1 MDSFKEFLLSNDT
14 DSIYS
19 ITSDVVA
26 LVLSLVFLWKIFEK
40 AGEKG
45 WEALIPVYNIFNIK
59 KLIEIIYNT
68 YILFKIAWKE
78 KYFWILCLFVF
89 TMFFGALL
97 MGINPSNLVLG
108 GFGDIIIIG
117 SCVGMLVIYFSL
129 LSKICNSFNKGGLF
143 MVGLIFLNIIFLGI
157 LAFDKS
163 KYVGPS
169 AK

>member
-1 MDSFKEFLLSNDT
+1 MDRFKEFLLSNDT

-19 ITSDVVA
+19 ITSDIVV

-45 WEALIPVYNIFNIK
+45 WEALIPV
-59 KLIEIIYNT
+59 YNT

-143 MVGLIFLNIIFLGI
+143 MLGLIFLNIIFFGI

>member
-1 MDSFKEFLLSNDT
+1 MDRFKEFLLSNDT

-19 ITSDVVA
+19 ITSDIVV
-26 LVLSLVFLWKIFEK
+26 LVLAIVFLWKIFEK

-45 WEALIPVYNIFNIK
+45 WEALIPV
-59 KLIEIIYNT
+59 YNT

-143 MVGLIFLNIIFLGI
+143 MLGLIFLNIIFFGI

>member
-1 MDSFKEFLLSNDT
+1 MDRFKEFLLSNDT

-19 ITSDVVA
+19 ITSDIVV
-26 LVLSLVFLWKIFEK
+26 LVLAIVFLWKIFEK

-45 WEALIPVYNIFNIK
+45 WEALIPV
-59 KLIEIIYNT
+59 YNT

-89 TMFFGALL
+89 TMSFGALL

-108 GFGDIIIIG
+108 GFGYIIIIG

-143 MVGLIFLNIIFLGI
+143 MLGLIFLNIIFFGI

>member
-1 MDSFKEFLLSNDT
+1 MDSFKEFLLSIDT

-19 ITSDVVA
+19 IASDVVA

-45 WEALIPVYNIFNIK
+45 WEALIPV
-59 KLIEIIYNT
+59 YNT

>member
-1 MDSFKEFLLSNDT
+1 MDRFKEFLLSNDT

-19 ITSDVVA
+19 ITSDIVV
-26 LVLSLVFLWKIFEK
+26 LVLAIVFLWKIFEK

-45 WEALIPVYNIFNIK
+45 WEALIPV
-59 KLIEIIYNT
+59 YNT

>member
-26 LVLSLVFLWKIFEK
+26 LVLGIVFLWKIFEK

-45 WEALIPVYNIFNIK
+45 WEALIPV
-59 KLIEIIYNT
+59 YNT

-89 TMFFGALL
+89 TMSFGALL